1 MSTTR
6 GTDPTTELEALRAE
20 LERHKDYTRRATEV
34 LGRAARGDL
43 EARVLHIDD
52 EGELGEFARSINR
65 TLDLT
70 DAFVREA
77 GASLSAAAEGRFYRK
92 VLRTGL
98 LGTFA
103 RGAELINAATD
114 RMAATRAELDEST
127 ARRKEMASAF
137 ETVIQGTVQSISAAA
152 TEMHVTAEGL
162 EANAAAT
169 MERSQSVAATASET
183 QQAISSIASMIEEFS
198 ASVKEIDR
206 QVLSSSDS
214 SREAVHEADQTN
226 EIVRGL
232 KSASE
237 NIADVLCMI
246 QAVSDQTNLLALNA
260 TIEAAR
266 AGEAGK
272 GFAVVASE
280 VKTLS
285 GQTRQATG
293 EIDGHVRGIQ
303 EATGMAVEA
312 IDGIRA
318 RIRGLSETAASI
330 ASSVEQQAAVTESM
344 SENAHGAARGADSL
358 TGHVHAMSEQAQ
370 QTTSASSDLVSASA
384 ELSQLAESLQAEA
397 QVFLAQMHAG

>member
-1 MSTTR
+1 M
-6 GTDPTTELEALRAE
+6 PTTQGQDLALELEATRAE
-20 LERHKDYTRRATEV
+20 LARYKDYVSRACAV
-34 LGRAARGDL
+34 LGQAARGEL
-43 EARVLHIDD
+43 EARVLRIDE
-52 EGELGEFARSINR
+52 EGELGELSHSINR

-92 VLRTGL
+92 VLLTGL

-103 RGAELINAATD
+103 RGAGLINAATD
-114 RMAATRAELDEST
+114 KMAATQAELDSST
-127 ARRKEMASAF
+127 ARRHELASAF
-137 ETVIQGTVQSISAAA
+137 ETVIKGTVQSISAAA
-152 TEMHVTAEGL
+152 TEMHVTAESL
-162 EANAAAT
+162 ESNASAT
-169 MERSQSVAATASET
+169 MERSQSVSVTASET
-183 QQAISSIASMIEEFS
+183 QQAISCIASMIEEFS

-206 QVLSSSDS
+206 QVVSSSES
-214 SREAVHEADQTN
+214 SREAVDEANETN
-226 EIVRGL
+226 TIVRSL
-232 KSASE
+232 QSASE

-280 VKTLS
+280 VKSLS

-303 EATGMAVEA
+303 EATGQAVGA
-312 IDGIRA
+312 IDSIGT
-318 RIRGLSETAASI
+318 RIRGLSEIAASI
-330 ASSVEQQAAVTESM
+330 ASSVEEQAAVTESM
-344 SENAHGAARGADSL
+344 SENAHGAARGAESL
-358 TGHVHAMSEQAQ
+358 TTHIHEMSEQAQ

-384 ELSQLAESLQAEA
+384 ELSKLAESLQAEA
-397 QVFLAQMHAG
+397 ESFLTQIYAG